1 MSTNIYEGEKMNI
14 EKHSCKNCIHCV
26 FFAYEDEDGEYQA
39 YYDCELEHY
48 CFDYENGICNDYQ

>member
-1 MSTNIYEGEKMNI
+1 MDANTFH
-14 EKHSCKNCIHCV
+14 EKHSCKNCIHCD